1 MKKMLSTPVMAVAA
15 VVVWLAACGLLTW
28 AYFAYDGAVNGNP
41 VYFWAYGGAILFA
54 GAFTENYTDGWTADR
69 GPRWASTLLL
79 LLCTALAYLLIDRY
93 DTHLPQFLLYDL
105 LFWWLVLLLLVWLG
119 ISAYQ
124 HSRFRR
130 PMKPRR
136 HRTSFYNACAFLL
149 IMFLPLLAAAL
160 LYLAV
165 FHPVTVDEITPIGE
179 AEGGRFIGRITG
191 DRTETPLG
199 VYFFVD
205 DQTDKQYYFDVL
217 TGAPANYDDPIR
229 SD

>member
-1 MKKMLSTPVMAVAA
+1 MKKILSTPVMAVSA
-15 VVVWLAACGLLTW
+15 VIVWLAACALLTW
-28 AYFAYDGAVNGNP
+28 ASFAYDGALSGNP
-41 VYFWAYGGAILFA
+41 VYFWVYGGAILFA
-54 GAFTENYTDGWTADR
+54 GAVTENYTDGWTTDR
-69 GPRWASTLLL
+69 GPRWASALLL
-79 LLCTALAYLLIDRY
+79 LVCTALAYLLIDRY
-93 DTHLPQFLLYDL
+93 DIHLLQFLLHDL
-105 LFWWLVLLLLVWLG
+105 LFWWLVLLLLGWLG

-136 HRTSFYNACAFLL
+136 QHTSFYNACAFLL

-199 VYFFVD
+199 LYFFAD
-205 DQTDKQYYFDVL
+205 GDHWYYYDVL
-217 TGAPANYDDPIR
+217 TGAPAGYDDPIR
-229 SD
+229 WG

>member
-1 MKKMLSTPVMAVAA
+1 MKKILSTPVMAVSA
-15 VVVWLAACGLLTW
+15 VIVWLAACALLTW
-28 AYFAYDGAVNGNP
+28 ASFAYDGALSGNP
-41 VYFWAYGGAILFA
+41 VYFWVYGGAILFA
-54 GAFTENYTDGWTADR
+54 GAVTENYTDGWTTDR
-69 GPRWASTLLL
+69 GPRWASALLL
-79 LLCTALAYLLIDRY
+79 LVCTALAYLLFDRY
-93 DTHLPQFLLYDL
+93 DIHLLQFLLHDL
-105 LFWWLVLLLLVWLG
+105 MFWWLVLLLLGWLG

-136 HRTSFYNACAFLL
+136 QHTSFYNACAFLL

-199 VYFFVD
+199 LYFFAD
-205 DQTDKQYYFDVL
+205 GDHWYYYDVL
-217 TGAPANYDDPIR
+217 TGAPAEYDDPIR
-229 SD
+229 WG

>member
-1 MKKMLSTPVMAVAA
+1 MKKILSTPVMAVSA
-15 VVVWLAACGLLTW
+15 VIVWLAACALLTW
-28 AYFAYDGAVNGNP
+28 ASFAYDGALSGNP
-41 VYFWAYGGAILFA
+41 VYFWVYGGAILFA
-54 GAFTENYTDGWTADR
+54 GAVTENYTDGWAADR
-69 GPRWASTLLL
+69 GPRWASALLL
-79 LLCTALAYLLIDRY
+79 LVCTALAYLLIDRY
-93 DTHLPQFLLYDL
+93 DIHLLQFLLHDL
-105 LFWWLVLLLLVWLG
+105 LFWWLVLLLLGWLG

-136 HRTSFYNACAFLL
+136 QHTSFYNACTFLL

-199 VYFFVD
+199 LYFFAD
-205 DQTDKQYYFDVL
+205 GDHWYYYDVL
-217 TGAPANYDDPIR
+217 TGAPAAYDNPYHPD
-229 SD
+229 

>member
-1 MKKMLSTPVMAVAA
+1 MKKILSTPVMAVSA
-15 VVVWLAACGLLTW
+15 VIVWLAACALLTW
-28 AYFAYDGAVNGNP
+28 ASFAYDGALSGNP
-41 VYFWAYGGAILFA
+41 VYFWVYGGAILFA
-54 GAFTENYTDGWTADR
+54 GAVTENYTDGWAADR
-69 GPRWASTLLL
+69 GPRWASALLL
-79 LLCTALAYLLIDRY
+79 LVCTALAYLLIDRY
-93 DTHLPQFLLYDL
+93 DIHLLQFLLHDL
-105 LFWWLVLLLLVWLG
+105 MFWWLVLLLLGWLG

-136 HRTSFYNACAFLL
+136 QHTSFYNACAFLL

-199 VYFFVD
+199 LYFFAD
-205 DQTDKQYYFDVL
+205 GDHWYYYDVL
-217 TGAPANYDDPIR
+217 TGAPAEYDDPIR
-229 SD
+229 WG

>member
-1 MKKMLSTPVMAVAA
+1 MKKILSTPVMAVSA
-15 VVVWLAACGLLTW
+15 VIVWLAACALLTW
-28 AYFAYDGAVNGNP
+28 ASFAYDGALSGNP
-41 VYFWAYGGAILFA
+41 VYFWVYGGAILFA
-54 GAFTENYTDGWTADR
+54 GAVTENYTDGWAADR
-69 GPRWASTLLL
+69 GPRWASALLL
-79 LLCTALAYLLIDRY
+79 LVCTALAYLLFDRY
-93 DTHLPQFLLYDL
+93 DIHLLQFLLHDL
-105 LFWWLVLLLLVWLG
+105 MFWWLVLLLLGWLG

-136 HRTSFYNACAFLL
+136 QHTSFYNACTFLL

-199 VYFFVD
+199 LYFFAD
-205 DQTDKQYYFDVL
+205 GDHWYYYDVL
-217 TGAPANYDDPIR
+217 TGAPAEYDDPIR
-229 SD
+229 WG

>member
-1 MKKMLSTPVMAVAA
+1 MKKILSTPVMAVSA
-15 VVVWLAACGLLTW
+15 VIVWLAACALLTW
-28 AYFAYDGAVNGNP
+28 ASFAYDGALSGNP
-41 VYFWAYGGAILFA
+41 VYFWVYGGAILFA
-54 GAFTENYTDGWTADR
+54 GAVTENYTDGWTTDR
-69 GPRWASTLLL
+69 GPRWASALLL
-79 LLCTALAYLLIDRY
+79 LVCTALAYLLIDRY
-93 DTHLPQFLLYDL
+93 DIHLLQFLLHDL
-105 LFWWLVLLLLVWLG
+105 MFWWLVLLLLGWLG

-136 HRTSFYNACAFLL
+136 QHTSFYNACAFLL
-149 IMFLPLLAAAL
+149 IMFLPLLASAL

-199 VYFFVD
+199 LYFFAD
-205 DQTDKQYYFDVL
+205 GDHWYYYDVL
-217 TGAPANYDDPIR
+217 TGAPAEYDDSIR
-229 SD
+229 WG

>member
-1 MKKMLSTPVMAVAA
+1 MKKILSTPVMAVSA
-15 VVVWLAACGLLTW
+15 VIVWLAACALLTW
-28 AYFAYDGAVNGNP
+28 ASFAYDGALSGNP
-41 VYFWAYGGAILFA
+41 VYFWVYGGAILFA
-54 GAFTENYTDGWTADR
+54 GAVTENYTDGWTTDR
-69 GPRWASTLLL
+69 GPRWASALLL
-79 LLCTALAYLLIDRY
+79 LVCTALAYLLFDRY
-93 DTHLPQFLLYDL
+93 DIHLLQFLLHDL
-105 LFWWLVLLLLVWLG
+105 MFWWLVLLLLGWLG

-136 HRTSFYNACAFLL
+136 QHTSFYNACAFLL

-199 VYFFVD
+199 LYFFAD
-205 DQTDKQYYFDVL
+205 GDHWYSYDVL
-217 TGAPANYDDPIR
+217 TGAPAGYDDPIR
-229 SD
+229 WG

>member
-1 MKKMLSTPVMAVAA
+1 MKKILSTPVMAVSA
-15 VVVWLAACGLLTW
+15 VIVWLAACALLTW
-28 AYFAYDGAVNGNP
+28 ASFAYDGALSGNP
-41 VYFWAYGGAILFA
+41 VYFWVYGGAILFA
-54 GAFTENYTDGWTADR
+54 GAVTENYTDGWTTDR
-69 GPRWASTLLL
+69 GPRWASALLL
-79 LLCTALAYLLIDRY
+79 LVCTALAYLLIDRY
-93 DTHLPQFLLYDL
+93 DIHLLQFLLHDL
-105 LFWWLVLLLLVWLG
+105 MFWWLVLLLLGWLG

-136 HRTSFYNACAFLL
+136 QHTSFYNACTFLL
-149 IMFLPLLAAAL
+149 IMFLPLLASAL

-199 VYFFVD
+199 LYFFAD
-205 DQTDKQYYFDVL
+205 GDHWYYYDVL
-217 TGAPANYDDPIR
+217 TGAPAEYDDPIR
-229 SD
+229 WG

>member
-1 MKKMLSTPVMAVAA
+1 MEKRFFMPALVISAVI
-15 VVVWLAACGLLTW
+15 VWLVACGLMTW
-28 AYFAYDGAVNGNP
+28 VHFAYDGALSGNP
-41 VYFWAYGGAILFA
+41 VYFWVYGGAILFA
-54 GAFTENYTDGWTADR
+54 GAVTENYTDGWTTDR
-69 GPRWASTLLL
+69 GPRWASALLL
-79 LLCTALAYLLIDRY
+79 LVCTALAYLLIDRY
-93 DTHLPQFLLYDL
+93 DIHLLQFLLHDL
-105 LFWWLVLLLLVWLG
+105 LFWWLVLLLLGWLG

-136 HRTSFYNACAFLL
+136 QHTSFYNACTFLL

-191 DRTETPLG
+191 DRTQTPLG
-199 VYFFVD
+199 LYFFAD
-205 DQTDKQYYFDVL
+205 GDHWYYYDVL
-217 TGAPANYDDPIR
+217 TGAPAAYDNPYHPD
-229 SD
+229 

>member
-1 MKKMLSTPVMAVAA
+1 MKKILSTPVMAVSA
-15 VVVWLAACGLLTW
+15 VIVWLAACALLTW
-28 AYFAYDGAVNGNP
+28 ASFAYDGALSGNP
-41 VYFWAYGGAILFA
+41 VYFWVYGGAILFA
-54 GAFTENYTDGWTADR
+54 GAVTENYTDGWTTDR
-69 GPRWASTLLL
+69 GPRWASALLL
-79 LLCTALAYLLIDRY
+79 LVCTALAYLLIDRY
-93 DTHLPQFLLYDL
+93 DIHLLQFLLHDL
-105 LFWWLVLLLLVWLG
+105 MFWWLVLLLLGWLG

-136 HRTSFYNACAFLL
+136 QHTSFYNACAFLL

-199 VYFFVD
+199 LYFFAD
-205 DQTDKQYYFDVL
+205 GDHWYYYDVL
-217 TGAPANYDDPIR
+217 TGAPAEYDDPIR
-229 SD
+229 WG

>member
-1 MKKMLSTPVMAVAA
+1 MKKILSTPVMAVSA
-15 VVVWLAACGLLTW
+15 VIVWLAACALLTW
-28 AYFAYDGAVNGNP
+28 ASFAYDGALSGNP
-41 VYFWAYGGAILFA
+41 VYFWVYGGAILFA
-54 GAFTENYTDGWTADR
+54 GAVTENYTDGWTTDR
-69 GPRWASTLLL
+69 GPRWASALLL
-79 LLCTALAYLLIDRY
+79 LVCTALAYLLFDRY
-93 DTHLPQFLLYDL
+93 DIHLLQFLLHDL
-105 LFWWLVLLLLVWLG
+105 MFWWLVLLLLGWLG

-136 HRTSFYNACAFLL
+136 QHTSLYNACAFLL

-199 VYFFVD
+199 LYFFAD
-205 DQTDKQYYFDVL
+205 GDHWYYYDVL
-217 TGAPANYDDPIR
+217 TGAPAEYDDPIR
-229 SD
+229 WG

>member
-1 MKKMLSTPVMAVAA
+1 MKKILSTPVMAVSA
-15 VVVWLAACGLLTW
+15 VIVWLAACALLTW
-28 AYFAYDGAVNGNP
+28 ASFAYDGALSGNP
-41 VYFWAYGGAILFA
+41 VYFWVYGGAILFA
-54 GAFTENYTDGWTADR
+54 GAVTENYTDGWAADR
-69 GPRWASTLLL
+69 GPRWASALLL
-79 LLCTALAYLLIDRY
+79 LVCTALAYLLIDRY
-93 DTHLPQFLLYDL
+93 DIHLLQFLLHDL
-105 LFWWLVLLLLVWLG
+105 MFWWLVLLLLGWLG

-130 PMKPRR
+130 PMNPRR
-136 HRTSFYNACAFLL
+136 QHTSFYNACAFLL

-199 VYFFVD
+199 LYFFAD
-205 DQTDKQYYFDVL
+205 GDHWYYYDVL
-217 TGAPANYDDPIR
+217 TGAPAEYDDPIR
-229 SD
+229 WG

>member
-1 MKKMLSTPVMAVAA
+1 MKKILSTPVMAVSA
-15 VVVWLAACGLLTW
+15 VIVWLAACALLTW
-28 AYFAYDGAVNGNP
+28 ASFAYDGALSGNP
-41 VYFWAYGGAILFA
+41 VYFWVYGGAILFA
-54 GAFTENYTDGWTADR
+54 GAVTENYTDGWAADR
-69 GPRWASTLLL
+69 GPRWASALLL
-79 LLCTALAYLLIDRY
+79 LVCTALAYLLIDRY
-93 DTHLPQFLLYDL
+93 DIHLLQFLLHDL
-105 LFWWLVLLLLVWLG
+105 MFWWLVLLLLGWLG

-136 HRTSFYNACAFLL
+136 QHTSFYNACAFLL
-149 IMFLPLLAAAL
+149 ITFLPLLAAAL

-199 VYFFVD
+199 LYFFAD
-205 DQTDKQYYFDVL
+205 GDHWYYYDVL
-217 TGAPANYDDPIR
+217 TGAPAEYDDPIR
-229 SD
+229 WG

>member
-1 MKKMLSTPVMAVAA
+1 MKKILSTPVMAVSA
-15 VVVWLAACGLLTW
+15 VIVWLAACALLTW
-28 AYFAYDGAVNGNP
+28 ASFSYDGALSGNP
-41 VYFWAYGGAILFA
+41 VYFWVYGGAILFA
-54 GAFTENYTDGWTADR
+54 GAVTENYTDGWTTDR
-69 GPRWASTLLL
+69 GPRWASALLL
-79 LLCTALAYLLIDRY
+79 LVCTALAYLLIDRY
-93 DTHLPQFLLYDL
+93 DIHLLQFLLHDL
-105 LFWWLVLLLLVWLG
+105 LFWWLVLLLLGWLG

-136 HRTSFYNACAFLL
+136 QHTSFYNACTFLL

-199 VYFFVD
+199 LYFFAD
-205 DQTDKQYYFDVL
+205 GDHWYYYDVL
-217 TGAPANYDDPIR
+217 TGAPAEYDDPIR
-229 SD
+229 WG

>member
-1 MKKMLSTPVMAVAA
+1 MKKILSTPVMAVSA
-15 VVVWLAACGLLTW
+15 VIVWLAACALLTW
-28 AYFAYDGAVNGNP
+28 ASFAYDGALSGNP
-41 VYFWAYGGAILFA
+41 VYFWVYGGAILFA
-54 GAFTENYTDGWTADR
+54 GSFTENYAGRRSTDR
-69 GPRWASTLLL
+69 SPRWAGALVL

-93 DTHLPQFLLYDL
+93 DTHLLQSLLYDL
-105 LFWWLVLLLLVWLG
+105 LFWWLVLLLLGWLC

-124 HSRFRR
+124 HSRLRR

-136 HRTSFYNACAFLL
+136 QHTSFYNACAFLL

-179 AEGGRFIGRITG
+179 AKGGRFIGRITG

-199 VYFFVD
+199 VYFFAD
-205 DQTDKQYYFDVL
+205 GQTDKQNYFDVL
-217 TGAPANYDDPIR
+217 TGAPAAYDDPIR
-229 SD
+229 SN

>member
-1 MKKMLSTPVMAVAA
+1 MKKILSTPVMAVSA
-15 VVVWLAACGLLTW
+15 VIVWLAACALLTW
-28 AYFAYDGAVNGNP
+28 ASFAYDGALSGNP
-41 VYFWAYGGAILFA
+41 VYFWVYGGAILFA
-54 GAFTENYTDGWTADR
+54 GAVTENYTDGWAADR
-69 GPRWASTLLL
+69 GPRWASALLL
-79 LLCTALAYLLIDRY
+79 LVCTALAYLLIDRY
-93 DTHLPQFLLYDL
+93 DIHLLQFLLHDL
-105 LFWWLVLLLLVWLG
+105 LFWWLVLLLLGWLG

-136 HRTSFYNACAFLL
+136 QHTSFYNACTFLL

-199 VYFFVD
+199 LYFFAD
-205 DQTDKQYYFDVL
+205 GDHWYYYDVL
-217 TGAPANYDDPIR
+217 TGAPAEYDDPIR
-229 SD
+229 WG

>member
-1 MKKMLSTPVMAVAA
+1 MKKILSTPVMAVSA
-15 VVVWLAACGLLTW
+15 VIVWLAACALLTW
-28 AYFAYDGAVNGNP
+28 ASFAYDGALSGNP
-41 VYFWAYGGAILFA
+41 VYFWVYGGAILFA
-54 GAFTENYTDGWTADR
+54 GAVTENYTDGWTTDR
-69 GPRWASTLLL
+69 GPRWASALLL
-79 LLCTALAYLLIDRY
+79 LVCTALAYLLFDRY
-93 DTHLPQFLLYDL
+93 DIHLLQFLLHDL
-105 LFWWLVLLLLVWLG
+105 MFWWLVLLLLGWLG

-136 HRTSFYNACAFLL
+136 QHTSFYNACTFLL

-199 VYFFVD
+199 LYFFAD
-205 DQTDKQYYFDVL
+205 GDHWYYYDVL
-217 TGAPANYDDPIR
+217 TGAPAEYDDPIR
-229 SD
+229 WG

>member
-1 MKKMLSTPVMAVAA
+1 MEKRFFMRVLVIFAVI
-15 VVVWLAACGLLTW
+15 VWLVACGLITW
-28 AYFAYDGAVNGNP
+28 VHFAYDGALSGNP
-41 VYFWAYGGAILFA
+41 VYFWVYGGAILFA
-54 GAFTENYTDGWTADR
+54 GAVTENYTDGWTTDR
-69 GPRWASTLLL
+69 GPRWASALLL
-79 LLCTALAYLLIDRY
+79 LVCTALAYLLIDRY
-93 DTHLPQFLLYDL
+93 DIHLLQFLLHDL
-105 LFWWLVLLLLVWLG
+105 LFWWLVLLLLGWLG

-136 HRTSFYNACAFLL
+136 QHTSFYNACTFLL

-191 DRTETPLG
+191 DRTQTPLG
-199 VYFFVD
+199 LYFFAD
-205 DQTDKQYYFDVL
+205 GDHWYYYDVL
-217 TGAPANYDDPIR
+217 TGAPAAYDDPYHP
-229 SD
+229 D